1 MTPSTTRRLVVDLTA
16 TAPAW
21 ALPTW
26 GEDAIRVATPPEWST
41 YFVRQLTVSDGD
53 GGSAVSAEV
62 LAAAAEAE
70 VYFGYGLSPQLFDA
84 AKKLQ
89 WVQSAAA
96 GVASLLDPA
105 MKASD
110 VRLTNS
116 AGVMGDT
123 IAEHVLGGVLY
134 LLRGFDRAVTLQD
147 QRHWDKIGFAAT
159 DTPLKEI
166 NECTVL
172 VVGAGGIG
180 GAVGW
185 RFGAL
190 GARCI
195 GVRRR
200 PDLGVPRGFEHV
212 VGPDGLDAE
221 LPRADVI
228 VLTTPLTPTT
238 GTLLT
243 GARMDCLPPGAI
255 VVNVAR
261 GALVDES
268 ALIERLENGT
278 LRGAVLDVFREEPLP
293 PTSPLWGM
301 RQVLLTPHVAA
312 ISPRRFWER
321 ELELFL
327 DNWVRYRRGDPL
339 RNLVDK
345 DAGY

>member
-1 MTPSTTRRLVVDLTA
+1 
-16 TAPAW
+16 
-21 ALPTW
+21 
-26 GEDAIRVATPPEWST
+26 
-41 YFVRQLTVSDGD
+41 
-53 GGSAVSAEV
+53 
-62 LAAAAEAE
+62 
-70 VYFGYGLSPQLFDA
+70 
-84 AKKLQ
+84 
-89 WVQSAAA
+89 
-96 GVASLLDPA
+96 
-105 MKASD
+105 
-110 VRLTNS
+110 
-116 AGVMGDT
+116 
-123 IAEHVLGGVLY
+123 
-134 LLRGFDRAVTLQD
+134 
-147 QRHWDKIGFAAT
+147 
-159 DTPLKEI
+159 
-166 NECTVL
+166 
-172 VVGAGGIG
+172 
-180 GAVGW
+180 
-185 RFGAL
+185 L

-200 PDLGVPRGFEHV
+200 PDLGVPRGFERV

-221 LPRADVI
+221 LPRADII
-228 VLTTPLTPTT
+228 VLTTPLTPAT

-243 GARMDCLPPGAI
+243 GARIDCLQPGAI

-268 ALIERLENGT
+268 ALIERLEHGT

>member
-1 MTPSTTRRLVVDLTA
+1 MTPGETRRLVVDLTA

-21 ALPTW
+21 ALPSW
-26 GEDAIRVATPPEWST
+26 GEDAIRVATPPDWST

-53 GGSAVSAEV
+53 GTGGMSAEV
-62 LAAAAEAE
+62 LEAASEAE
-70 VYFGYGLSPQLFDA
+70 VYFGYGLSAQLFSA
-84 AKKLQ
+84 ARNLR

-96 GVASLLDPA
+96 GVASLLFPA

-134 LLRGFDRAVTLQD
+134 LLRGFDRAVRLQD

-172 VVGAGGIG
+172 VVGTGGIG

-185 RFGAL
+185 RFAAL

-200 PDLGVPRGFEHV
+200 PELGIPRGFERV

-228 VLTTPLTPTT
+228 VLTTPLTSAT

-243 GARMDCLPPGAI
+243 GARMDCLPPAAI

-268 ALIERLENGT
+268 ALIERLDRGR
-278 LRGAVLDVFREEPLP
+278 LRGAVLDVFSEEPLP

-327 DNWVRYRRGDPL
+327 DNWARYRRGAPL